1 MGSLQFNN
9 DNVIIVMIILVILII
24 FKPVLYFFS
33 ITNSNNPLIND
44 ETFEKFRVIYTY
56 ILDIILTIIAIYILF
71 FRKNNSVI
79 TLILATI
86 VIFKTFITFFVE
98 FKLYKNVNLS
108 NNTIENIK
116 AYQKNSVYVTNMFL
130 FWVTI
135 YILTKIFYN

>member
-9 DNVIIVMIILVILII
+9 DNVIILMIILVILII

-33 ITNSNNPLIND
+33 ITNSNNPLIKD
-44 ETFEKFRVIYTY
+44 ETFEKFRLIYTY
-56 ILDIILTIIAIYILF
+56 ILDIIITFIAVYILF
-71 FRKNNSVI
+71 FRKNNSII

-98 FKLYKNVNLS
+98 LKLYKNINLS
-108 NNTIENIK
+108 NNMIENIK
-116 AYQKNSVYVTNMFL
+116 AYQKRSVYVSNAFL
-130 FWVTI
+130 FFVAI

>member
-1 MGSLQFNN
+1 MGILQFNN

-33 ITNSNNPLIND
+33 ITNSNNPLIKD

-56 ILDIILTIIAIYILF
+56 ILDIIITFIATYILF

-86 VIFKTFITFFVE
+86 VIFKSFITFFVE
-98 FKLYKNVNLS
+98 LKLYKNVNLS
-108 NNTIENIK
+108 NNTIKNIK
-116 AYQKNSVYVTNMFL
+116 AYEKQSLYISNAVL
-130 FWVTI
+130 FFVAS

>member
-9 DNVIIVMIILVILII
+9 DNVIILMIILVILII

-33 ITNSNNPLIND
+33 ITNSNNPLIKD

-98 FKLYKNVNLS
+98 FKL
-108 NNTIENIK
+108 
-116 AYQKNSVYVTNMFL
+116 
-130 FWVTI
+130 
-135 YILTKIFYN
+135 